1 MQTNSKNK
9 VKIILDII
17 MSLVFAV
24 LFNKMVLGGLSF
36 HEIAG
41 LSFGAF
47 IILHTLLNRAWIKGV
62 SKKIFS
68 AKLPTRTRIAY
79 IVDFLLL
86 AAIGVIIVT
95 GILISKVVFA
105 NVLGI
110 NANVSGLHKAVSYV
124 ALMLVGVHLGLSWER
139 VINIIKKLFK
149 IPKSKVLSAMA
160 TLVAIVIFSV
170 GSYNI
175 ASTEYFGMVA
185 SITSAFSGEIE
196 NSFDN
201 ISADY
206 TSSSLT
212 ADAVSSASIK
222 SGGSSMT
229 SGSSS
234 ATTDTATTG
243 NGALK
248 GKGQQG
254 NSGILAIL
262 WQNISIISA
271 FAVFTYYIDK
281 LSRRKKVLKNNQI
294 GI

>member
-1 MQTNSKNK
+1 
-9 VKIILDII
+9 
-17 MSLVFAV
+17 
-24 LFNKMVLGGLSF
+24 
-36 HEIAG
+36 
-41 LSFGAF
+41 
-47 IILHTLLNRAWIKGV
+47 
-62 SKKIFS
+62 
-68 AKLPTRTRIAY
+68 
-79 IVDFLLL
+79 
-86 AAIGVIIVT
+86 
-95 GILISKVVFA
+95 
-105 NVLGI
+105 
-110 NANVSGLHKAVSYV
+110 
-124 ALMLVGVHLGLSWER
+124 
-139 VINIIKKLFK
+139 
-149 IPKSKVLSAMA
+149 MA
-160 TLVAIVIFSV
+160 TLVALVIFSV

-201 ISADY
+201 ISADD

-222 SGGSSMT
+222 SGGSSVT

-234 ATTDTATTG
+234 ATADTEASDNATTG
-243 NGALK
+243 NGAQK
-248 GKGQQG
+248 GQGQQG

-281 LSRRKKVLKNNQI
+281 LFRGKKVLKNNQI